1 MKILFTGA
9 SSFTGYWFAKTLAE
23 SGHELTCTYTA
34 DGPEKYADVRRG
46 RVALPGKSVAQ
57 EFGVRFGDEKFIRLI
72 RERKFDLLCHH
83 AADVRN
89 YKSPEFNVLEA
100 VNSNANNISQ
110 TLLALAGNG
119 CSSMVLTGSVFE
131 GGEGAGSDLLPHFS
145 PYGLSKSLTARV
157 FEYYAEC
164 FKMNFGKFVI
174 PNPFGP
180 YEEPRFTAY
189 LMKAW
194 LKKEAPKVNT
204 PEYVRDNI
212 HVLLLARY
220 YKSFCEEI
228 KKNSAKKI
236 SPSGIVCSQGM
247 FAQIISR
254 EVSSRLNIPCE
265 FILEKQTQFSEPM
278 IRINTDRKKEIT
290 DSFSEKKAWDE
301 FVEYYQRAYNC

>member
-23 SGHELTCTYTA
+23 SGHELTCTCTA
-34 DGPEKYADVRRG
+34 DSLEKYADVRRE
-46 RVALPGKSVAQ
+46 RIALLGKSVAQ
-57 EFGVRFGDEKFIRLI
+57 EFEVRFGDEKFIRLI
-72 RERKFDLLCHH
+72 RTGKFDLLCHH

-89 YKSPEFNVLEA
+89 YKSPEFNVAEA
-100 VNSNANNISQ
+100 VNNNTGNISQ
-110 TLLALAGNG
+110 TLASLAGSG
-119 CSSMVLTGSVFE
+119 CDSMVITGSVFE
-131 GGEGAGSDLLPHFS
+131 GGEGAGSDSLPHFS
-145 PYGLSKSLTARV
+145 PYGLSKSITAQV
-157 FEYYAEC
+157 FEFYARH
-164 FKMNFGKFVI
+164 FKLNYGKFVI

-194 LKKEAPKVNT
+194 LKKETPKVNT
-204 PEYVRDNI
+204 PDYVRDNI
-212 HVLLLARY
+212 HVRLLADY

-247 FAQIISR
+247 FTQIISR
-254 EVSSRLNIPCE
+254 EVSSRLNIPCD

-290 DSFSEKKAWDE
+290 GTFSEKQAWDE
-301 FVEYYQRAYNC
+301 FAEYYQRVCA